1 MTDRPRPASSMERGL
16 TLLTGSARPLVHW
29 TAGAGVVVAGV
40 ACSAA
45 VGIAMAPHS
54 MPWLFFVASVASTL
68 LKFTGA
74 AIAMVAVGIFGFY
87 FIRDNGRS
95 ARRGENSVPAKAWRG
110 TGPRTAARIFAVGVF
125 VLMLSFLVSLVLPAV
140 P

>member
-1 MTDRPRPASSMERGL
+1 MERGL
-16 TLLTGSARPLVHW
+16 TLLTGSTRPLIRW
-29 TAGAGVVVAGV
+29 TAGAGVVVAGI

-45 VGIAMAPHS
+45 VGIAVTPHS
-54 MPWLFFVASVASTL
+54 MPWLFFIASVSSTL

-74 AIAMVAVGIFGFY
+74 AIAVVAVGIFGFY

-95 ARRGENSVPAKAWRG
+95 ARRGESSVPAKAWRG
-110 TGPRTAARIFAVGVF
+110 VGPQKAARIFAVGAF
-125 VLMLSFLVSLVLPAV
+125 ALMLSFLVSLILPGV